1 VLLAHLEET
10 VMFAANPSHLQPSAP
25 PAPPARPGAGRARI
39 RTRRLAAVITAA
51 AAAVAVWAV
60 AGPLAGI
67 RLQARVGA
75 HAPAQQISLASVLT
89 FSLLAGLAAW
99 ALLAVLEHRA
109 RHPRRV
115 WTITAAS
122 VLAVSLAGPLT
133 AGRGAAAIVALACM
147 HLATGGVLI
156 PALRRSAPVTRAP
169 RNAASQATVS
179 GVAGGAEQPAEL

>member
-1 VLLAHLEET
+1 
-10 VMFAANPSHLQPSAP
+10 MFAANPSHLQPSAP
-25 PAPPARPGAGRARI
+25 AAPPARPGAGRARI

-75 HAPAQQISLASVLT
+75 HAQAQQIGLASVIT

-115 WTITAAS
+115 WTVTAAS

-133 AGRGAAAIVALACM
+133 AGRGAAAIAALACM
-147 HLATGGVLI
+147 HLAAGGVLI
-156 PALRRSAPVTRAP
+156 PALRRSAPLTRAP

-179 GVAGGAEQPAEL
+179 GVAGRAEQPAELGGGT

>member
-25 PAPPARPGAGRARI
+25 PPPPARPGAGRARI

-75 HAPAQQISLASVLT
+75 HAPAQQIGLASVLT

-99 ALLAVLEHRA
+99 ALLAVLGHRA